1 MDSSTLGDIGD
12 FVGGVAVV
20 VSLIYL
26 AVQIRQNTRSV
37 RAASFQAL
45 SESHSDRTLRLAEN
59 SELHHLWACGLRG
72 DPLSDEDALR
82 FGSIM
87 LSLIRLSSNAF
98 VQYRSGLLTEDQ
110 WQGFRRMPVVL
121 LSSKGGGA
129 WWARTRATF
138 GEEFGAYIDAE
149 IRRGSKRAAQQGA
162 AAADPQRGSTDLW

>member
-1 MDSSTLGDIGD
+1 MDFSILGDIGD
-12 FVGGVAVV
+12 FLGGVAVI
-20 VSLIYL
+20 VSLVYL

-45 SESHSDRTLRLAEN
+45 AESHSDRTLRLAEN
-59 SELHHLWACGLRG
+59 SELHHLWTCGLRG
-72 DPLSDEDALR
+72 DPLSDEDSLR

-87 LSLIRLSSNAF
+87 MSLIRLSSNAF

-121 LSSKGGGA
+121 LSSKGGRA

-138 GEEFGAYIDAE
+138 GEEFGAYIDSE
-149 IRRGSKRAAQQGA
+149 IRRESKHAA
-162 AAADPQRGSTDLW
+162 QRGSAASEPQRAALDR